1 MSARAVQKP
10 RVLQCFGPFDGHGFY
25 LGDVQK
31 PWFLRGF
38 GLQGGEKNVNVT
50 KRHAC
55 HTKRRSMSPSATPAT
70 QTAVATTA
78 RNGLTRAPSAT
89 PATKVTVDVAKGDAC
104 RKKRKTMS
112 PSATHATQ
120 TAVATTAPNR
130 TQARH
135 QGQPCHTCHACHAK

>member
-70 QTAVATTA
+70 QTAVATRRETGSPEHQVPHLP
-78 RNGLTRAPSAT
+78 R
-89 PATKVTVDVAKGDAC
+89 KVTVDVAKRDAC